1 MNIGDMRENYAAGKL
16 HRSDLCENPYDQ
28 FQAWFAEALKEPAI
42 REANAMTLATCG
54 ANGRVTARTVLLKG
68 WDYTGFVFFTNYE
81 SEKARQLA
89 ENPQASLLFP
99 WVPMERQIAIC
110 GRAEKVSREESEA
123 YFAARPLAS
132 RLGAWASH
140 QSTVVTS
147 REVIEVQYAE
157 AEHRFLDGNVPLP
170 DYWGGYRV
178 VPETIEFWQGRRSRL
193 HDRFLYSR
201 DGESWKIDRLSP

>member
-1 MNIGDMRENYAAGKL
+1 
-16 HRSDLCENPYDQ
+16 
-28 FQAWFAEALKEPAI
+28 
-42 REANAMTLATCG
+42 
-54 ANGRVTARTVLLKG
+54 
-68 WDYTGFVFFTNYE
+68 
-81 SEKARQLA
+81 
-89 ENPQASLLFP
+89 
-99 WVPMERQIAIC
+99 MERQIAIC

-123 YFAARPLAS
+123 YFAVRPLAS

-178 VPETIEFWQGRRSRL
+178 VPETVEFWQGRRSRL

-201 DGESWKIDRLSP
+201 DGDAWKIDRLSP